1 LSIEFGMNVEG
12 IEEVQAAFDR
22 LPALMHMAVRRS
34 LGRVGVD
41 IHMAAFRMCPV
52 RTGFL
57 RSTIYHR
64 VEDWILKVGAWAPY
78 AYMVEFGTSR
88 TPPRYFLT
96 EAFQLIWQKLRQV
109 LAWAWDAAI
118 QSIKSSGEV

>member
-1 LSIEFGMNVEG
+1 LSLEFGMNVEG
-12 IEEVQAAFDR
+12 IEELQRAFDR
-22 LPALMHMAVRRS
+22 LPPLMHTAVQRA
-34 LGRVGVD
+34 LERVGED
-41 IHMAAFRMCPV
+41 IHIAAFRMCPV

-96 EAFQLIWQKLRQV
+96 EAFQLNWPKLGQV
-109 LAWAWDAAI
+109 FAWAWDAAI
-118 QSIKSSGEV
+118 QAERSLQG

>member
-1 LSIEFGMNVEG
+1 MSIEFGMNVEG

-22 LPALMHMAVRRS
+22 LPLLMHTAVQRA
-34 LGRVGVD
+34 LERVGEN
-41 IHMAAFRMCPV
+41 IHMAALRMCPV

-64 VEDWILKVGAWAPY
+64 VEDWILKVGVWAPY

-88 TPPRYFLT
+88 TPARYFLT
-96 EAFQLIWQKLRQV
+96 EAFQLNWPKLGQV
-109 LAWAWDAAI
+109 LAWAWNAAI
-118 QSIKSSGEV
+118 QAERSLQG